1 MAAFAADESE
11 TIRKAQAL
19 LERGDAAA
27 ASPLLEGAVAR
38 TPKSAELHYLLAR
51 SYTLEAK
58 QSSNAVRLAYVGW
71 NIGDELQAALALDP
85 SRNDARLDL
94 IRYYEMTPRIVG
106 GSPAKARL
114 QAAELA
120 KHDAALGAFA
130 RGYLSYRE
138 KQYGPARQSLRD
150 AVKGARDDA
159 TRILALTWLGWL
171 SQETQQY
178 DEAFRAFDEI
188 LTLDPKH
195 VSALYEIG
203 RTALFSGRELDRG
216 EEALRKYLAAT
227 PKFDD
232 PPHDEAQKCLNELLK
247 RKIARGTISP

>member
-1 MAAFAADESE
+1 MAAFAADETE
-11 TIRKAQAL
+11 TIRKALAL

-27 ASPLLEGAVAR
+27 ASPLLEQAVAR

-51 SYTLEAK
+51 SYTIEAK
-58 QSSNAVRLAYVGW
+58 QVTNAVRLAYVGW

-85 SRNDARLDL
+85 ARNDARLDL

-106 GSPAKARL
+106 GSPAEARR

-120 KHDAALGAFA
+120 KRDAALGAFA
-130 RGYLSYRE
+130 HGYLSYRE
-138 KQYGPARQSLRD
+138 KQYGPARHSLRD
-150 AVKGARDDA
+150 AVKEAKDDA

-171 SQETQQY
+171 SQETEQY
-178 DEAFRAFDEI
+178 DDAFHAFDEI
-188 LTLDPKH
+188 LAIDGKH

-232 PPHDEAQKCLNELLK
+232 PPRAEAEKCLQELLK
-247 RKIARGTISP
+247 KK

>member
-1 MAAFAADESE
+1 M
-11 TIRKAQAL
+11 
-19 LERGDAAA
+19 
-27 ASPLLEGAVAR
+27 AR

-106 GSPAKARL
+106 GSPAKARQ

-120 KHDAALGAFA
+120 KRDAALGAFA

-150 AVKGARDDA
+150 AVKGAKDDA

-178 DEAFRAFDEI
+178 DDAFSAFDQI
-188 LTLDPKH
+188 LAIDPKH
-195 VSALYEIG
+195 VAALYEIG
-203 RTALFSGRELDRG
+203 RTALFSGRELERG
-216 EEALRKYLAAT
+216 EEALRKYLGTT
-227 PKFDD
+227 PKLDD
-232 PPHDEAQKCLNELLK
+232 PSLSEAEKQLKLLMA
-247 RKIARGTISP
+247 RKSSG